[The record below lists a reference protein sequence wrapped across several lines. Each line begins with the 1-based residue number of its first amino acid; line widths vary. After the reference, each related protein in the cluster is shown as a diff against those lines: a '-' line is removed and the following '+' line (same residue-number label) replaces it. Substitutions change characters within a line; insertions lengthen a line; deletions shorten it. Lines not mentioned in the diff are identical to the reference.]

1 MDISLSDEQE
11 HILQEIKNGKN
22 VMVDAVAGTGKTT
35 LILAV
40 AKALPDTQIMQMTYN
55 SSLRLDVKT
64 KIQASE
70 LKNIKVHT
78 FHSLAVRYYEPTAFT
93 DTELRRIL
101 LKNTP
106 PIPMTELPKIDVLVL
121 DECQDMTFLYFQFMV
136 KFVRDINT
144 HVQLLVLGDYMQ
156 GLYEFKG
163 ADVRFLT
170 MADEIW
176 QKFPL
181 LKTPEFEKCT
191 MRMSFRITNQICS
204 FVNDVMLGEPRMS
217 ACRDDQSVV
226 YIRNSTD
233 NIQKIVSAEINK
245 LFDKGIKPSEIFI
258 LGSSV
263 KGINSNIRKLENKL
277 VENGI
282 PCHVPMLE
290 NDKMDERVIGGKVVF
305 STFHSVKGRQ
315 RKYVFILGF
324 DNTYHR
330 FYARNKP
337 PEKCPNTLYVASTR
351 AICGLYLLENN
362 QFREDRPLKFLQKSH
377 IEMKQCE
384 YIDFRGI
391 HQTNFVDECGDT
403 TTGGGSAASS
413 SKSLQKHYT
422 TPTELI
428 QFIPESV
435 IEIISPILDKI
446 LRIQQSPTREIEI
459 PSIIETKLGFFEEV
473 SDLNGIAIPCIYY
486 DYLVRQR
493 VSGESSSSRT
503 NILLEMIKSN
513 LAKFKSNDH
522 IYLKEI
528 VENIPENF
536 DTISNYLYL
545 ANISSAVQE
554 KLYFKLKQINVDEYN
569 WLSENTMNECKQRMD
584 EIVGIDCKNSMPS
597 AEETIICDD
606 DTLHV
611 HIDAFFK
618 PHFADTKLFRF
629 NARVDLITENT
640 VWELKCTSKISIEH
654 KLQLVIYAWLW
665 KMRSDIDL
673 YETSMGKEFKLF
685 NIRTGEILTLDTS
698 CMDDLDAIILALIK
712 GRYLE
717 EPVKT
722 DEEFLRDCHSIVS
735 T

>member
-413 SKSLQKHYT
+413 SKSMQKHYT